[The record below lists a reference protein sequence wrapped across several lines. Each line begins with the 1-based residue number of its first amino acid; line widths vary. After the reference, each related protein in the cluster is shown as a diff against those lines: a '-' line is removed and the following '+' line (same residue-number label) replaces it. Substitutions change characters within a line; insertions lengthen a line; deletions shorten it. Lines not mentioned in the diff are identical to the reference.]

1 MKLES
6 KVFRDAANI
15 YLWDGD
21 GNEQKALGCCYA
33 IKRATVQHSCL
44 HSGYNDFFKKHFK
57 PKFSRVDSPSFWWK
71 VGWRFWTK
79 AAVQRHRKKM
89 LLKAADLVDKMNGE
103 GV

>member
-15 YLWDGD
+15 YLWDGY

-33 IKRATVQHSCL
+33 IRRATILHSC
-44 HSGYNDFFKKHFK
+44 YTAFFKKHFK
-57 PKFSRVDSPSFWWK
+57 PKFSRGDSLSFWWHK
-71 VGWRFWTK
+71 GWRFWTQ

-103 GV
+103 SV

>member
-15 YLWDGD
+15 YLWDGISK
-21 GNEQKALGCCYA
+21 EKYYGCEYSCYA
-33 IKRATVQHSCL
+33 IFRAAPTKNYFEPCH
-44 HSGYNDFFKKHFK
+44 YKKFYKENFK
-57 PKFSRVDSPSFWWK
+57 PWFSGDIWWD
-71 VGWRFWTK
+71 VGWRFWTQ

-103 GV
+103 SV